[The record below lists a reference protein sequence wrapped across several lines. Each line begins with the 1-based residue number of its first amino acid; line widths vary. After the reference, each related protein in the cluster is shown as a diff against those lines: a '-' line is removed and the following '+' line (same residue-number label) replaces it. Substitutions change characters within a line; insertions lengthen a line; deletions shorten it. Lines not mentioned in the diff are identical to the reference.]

1 MRSKPGASTQLCR
14 LRVGDSEIPYAP
26 KVKTLRTN
34 TPLSIIC
41 IGLLAVIGI
50 LFWTS
55 MTVQAFTTGATNKW
69 TVLAL
74 AIVLGG
80 AHGAALVWTRRHSRR
95 AHLALWFIII
105 GDSLLTAF
113 VAWQAILLVAFTIV
127 MLALTRTRSAKTW
140 YDRP

>member
-1 MRSKPGASTQLCR
+1 VDTSDK
-14 LRVGDSEIPYAP
+14 PYAQI
-26 KVKTLRTN
+26 VKTLRTK

-41 IGLLAVIGI
+41 IGLFAVVGI
-50 LFWTS
+50 LFWVS
-55 MTVQAFTTGATNKW
+55 MTVQAFTTGDANQW
-69 TVLAL
+69 TVLTL

-80 AHGAALVWTRRHSRR
+80 AHCAALVWTRMHSRR

-105 GDSLLTAF
+105 GDSLLTIFA
-113 VAWQAILLVAFTIV
+113 AWQAILLVAFTIV